1 MWGYCTRCNIFLA
14 AVKGWQQLVWLPCS
28 WTKTMHASAKTARAC
43 CCLELDC
50 RALQM
55 RPQKN
60 LPHSRHFPS
69 TAQLYGMVCQLLSLF
84 IVFMSAVYFYRNW
97 NPNISQKQM
106 WSVLF
111 CLPAESCCSTW
122 APGLRHGLYMSWSET
137 AASHPDWAQGFSL
150 SPQMEN
156 NISIS
161 QQ

>member
-1 MWGYCTRCNIFLA
+1 MTPL
-14 AVKGWQQLVWLPCS
+14 QLDKNNACICQDF
-28 WTKTMHASAKTARAC
+28 ARAC

-50 RALQM
+50 RALQS

-60 LPHSRHFPS
+60 LPHSTHLPS
-69 TAQLYGMVCQLLSLF
+69 TAQLYSVVCLLLFPF

-106 WSVLF
+106 RSVLF
-111 CLPAESCCSTW
+111 CLPAQFSGSL
-122 APGLRHGLYMSWSET
+122 AVLHGLRFTLSWSET
-137 AASHPDWAQGFSL
+137 VASHSDWAQGFSL